1 MEEKRYCTLC
11 KKEETKGECSY
22 GPEAWEMATRTSKKV
37 WDEALNPAELM
48 LQKQQLRLNTMK
60 LMQQRKAL
68 QQKRSISSPMNPGSL
83 ENTTQK
89 ESAERINK
97 LGKYYTVSFVFRGL
111 GKVIQFFVADVK
123 RPTRDD
129 IAKQLEKVYP
139 GARLVHYYESF
150 RQPQEPLIYVEEVEL
165 DEAIGSTV
173 AGAIMSTNPPELS
186 RRARIAR
193 ALKARA
199 VVKSADKKKENREKK
214 TFKDFTEEK
223 HTATK
228 SDLEA
233 KIGGG
238 NLKKL
243 AKKAAKRIDYDV
255 DGDVD
260 PNDKVEKKTGEYG
273 EQIPTPFGK
282 FRTKIGEGVM
292 PDAIDPKAHRK
303 QQRAKKIRDRTKTGD
318 EGSEIAKKKV
328 KGPDLFGEG
337 AAWTRKEGQ
346 NKKGG
351 LNEKGRKSYER
362 ENPGSDLKAPSK
374 KKGNKRRASF
384 CARMKGMKKKL
395 TSSKTANDPNSRIN
409 KSLRA
414 WNC

>member
-11 KKEETKGECSY
+11 KKEEKREECSY

-37 WDEALNPAELM
+37 WDEAMNPAELM

-68 QQKRSISSPMNPGSL
+68 QQKKSISSPMNPGDL
-83 ENTTQK
+83 ETTQK

-97 LGKYYTVSFVFRGL
+97 LGKYYTVSFTFRGL
-111 GKVIQFFVADVK
+111 GKIIQFFVADIK

-129 IAKQLEKVYP
+129 IAKELEKVYP
-139 GARLVHYYESF
+139 GARLVHYYESD
-150 RQPQEPLIYVEEVEL
+150 RQPQEPLIYVEEVDLE
-165 DEAIGSTV
+165 EAIGSTV

-186 RRARIAR
+186 RRTRIAR
-193 ALKARA
+193 ALKAAEVTRNA
-199 VVKSADKKKENREKK
+199 TKKKKEREESKK
-214 TFKDFTEEK
+214 TFREFVEEK

-260 PNDKVEKKTGEYG
+260 PNDKVEKKKGEYG

-282 FRTKIGEGVM
+282 FRTKIGEDWQSVNRKDKTDGLSQ
-292 PDAIDPKAHRK
+292 KAVNAYR
-303 QQRAKKIRDRTKTGD
+303 
-318 EGSEIAKKKV
+318 
-328 KGPDLFGEG
+328 
-337 AAWTRKEGQ
+337 
-346 NKKGG
+346 
-351 LNEKGRKSYER
+351 R
-362 ENPGSDLKAPSK
+362 ENPGSKLQTAVTEK
-374 KKGNKRRASF
+374 KPKGKRAKRRKSF
-384 CARMKGMKKKL
+384 CSRMKGMKKRL
-395 TSSKTANDPNSRIN
+395 TSAKTARDPDSRIN
-409 KSLRA
+409 KALRR
-414 WNC
+414 WNCN

>member
-11 KKEETKGECSY
+11 NKEETKKECSY

-68 QQKRSISSPMNPGSL
+68 QQKKSISSPMNPGGL
-83 ENTTQK
+83 EDATQK
-89 ESAERINK
+89 ESVERINK
-97 LGKYYTVSFVFRGL
+97 LGKYYTVSLIFRGL
-111 GKVIQFFVADVK
+111 GKVVQFFVADLK
-123 RPTRDD
+123 RPTRDE
-129 IAKQLEKVYP
+129 IQKQIEKIYP
-139 GARLVHYYESF
+139 GARLVHYYESAK
-150 RQPQEPLIYVEEVEL
+150 QPQEPIIYVEETDLE
-165 DEAIGSTV
+165 EAIGSTV

-193 ALKARA
+193 ALKAREVA
-199 VVKSADKKKENREKK
+199 NNASKKKEEREKKK
-214 TFKDFTEEK
+214 TFKEFAEEK

-243 AKKAAKRIDYDV
+243 SKKAAKRIDYDV

-282 FRTKIGEGVM
+282 FRTKIKEDWQSVNRKDKTDGLSQKAV
-292 PDAIDPKAHRK
+292 DAYK
-303 QQRAKKIRDRTKTGD
+303 
-318 EGSEIAKKKV
+318 
-328 KGPDLFGEG
+328 
-337 AAWTRKEGQ
+337 
-346 NKKGG
+346 
-351 LNEKGRKSYER
+351 R
-362 ENPGSDLKAPSK
+362 ENPGSKLQTAVTEKNPEGKRA
-374 KKGNKRRASF
+374 KRRKSF
-384 CARMKGMKKKL
+384 CSRMKGMKNRL
-395 TSSKTANDPNSRIN
+395 TSAETARDPDSRIN
-409 KSLRA
+409 KALRR
-414 WNC
+414 WNCN